1 MSPFDWSG
9 IDRMYDLVTDCRI
22 CGAIDLARVL
32 DLGAQ
37 PLANRLRYPSDPPL
51 DPVPLALMLCS
62 SCSTAQ
68 ISATVDP
75 EELFGSY
82 LWVTG
87 TSVAARN
94 YSDTF
99 VKRVDRVVSGLDG
112 VGEVVPRFVVEVAS
126 NDGTFLRQFLG
137 RGWRA
142 LGVEPAGNIANVAS
156 IGGIPTLPEFF
167 DVDLADSL
175 QSEYGCADVVVA
187 RNVIPHVADIHS
199 VIEGLATLAGDSGV
213 VVIEVHSAEVILDEI
228 HYDSIYH
235 EHLFYF
241 SLSTLCSLCRRHGL
255 EAFDLHRSPISGG
268 SHVVFFSRRDRKR
281 SVRLSKALDRSTT
294 ASQAGA
300 WSKFASGSRSHAA
313 ALREVVTDACRTGKV
328 IGYGAS
334 ARSSTMLNF
343 AGISSADLELVIDQN
358 PLKHGRLTAGTD
370 IPIVSPEVGLSEIG
384 SSDTVL
390 LLAWNFEEEIVG
402 RLRSSGFCGDI
413 IVPLPRKVRIL

>member
-1 MSPFDWSG
+1 
-9 IDRMYDLVTDCRI
+9 MYDLVTDCRI
-22 CGAIDLARVL
+22 CGAIDLVRVL

-37 PLANRLRYPSDPPL
+37 PLANHLRYPSDPPL

-75 EELFGSY
+75 EELFGNY

-87 TSVAARN
+87 TSVAARH

-99 VKRVDRVVSGLDG
+99 VERVDRVVSGLDG

-126 NDGTFLRQFLG
+126 NDGTFLRRFLES
-137 RGWRA
+137 GWRV

-167 DVDLADSL
+167 SVELADSL

-241 SLSTLCSLCRRHGL
+241 SLETLCGLCERYGL
-255 EAFDLHRSPISGG
+255 IPFDLFESPISGG
-268 SHVVFFSRRDRKR
+268 SLVLF
-281 SVRLSKALDRSTT
+281 LSKHRYPI
-294 ASQAGA
+294 
-300 WSKFASGSRSHAA
+300 GSRLDKAVDAVAPLTLNSPDRWAVFADYATQHAA
-313 ALREVVTDACRTGKV
+313 DLKAVVDKYSRSGRV
-328 IGYGAS
+328 VGYGAS

-343 AGISSADLELVIDQN
+343 AKITNVDVQAVIDQN
-358 PLKHGRLTAGTD
+358 ELKHGRLTAGTN
-370 IPIVSPEVGLSEIG
+370 IPIVSPEVGLGEI
-384 SSDTVL
+384 SRSDAVL
-390 LLAWNFEEEIVG
+390 LLAWNFEEEIVS
-402 RLRSSGFCGDI
+402 RLRGSGYRGDI
-413 IVPLPRKVRIL
+413 IVPLPRNIRVL